1 MWQAAILSHLKGEK
15 GLPMRKRKKAITIRM
30 TDEEY
35 ALLCSKLEQ
44 TGLSQQAFVI
54 SAVTGAAI
62 IPSEQIAVLKESS
75 STFASLEQQLRGMA
89 TNINQMARIANSRN
103 FAPGVRALE
112 KISREISEYRKESEE
127 IWQSIRSSIA
137 LQRATGR

>member
-1 MWQAAILSHLKGEK
+1 
-15 GLPMRKRKKAITIRM
+15 MRRRKKAITIRM

-44 TGLSQQAFVI
+44 TGLSQQAFVN
-54 SAVTGAAI
+54 SAIAGASI
-62 IPSEQIAVLKESS
+62 IPSDQIAMLKEISA
-75 STFASLEQQLRGMA
+75 TFSSLEQQLRGMA
-89 TNINQMARIANSRN
+89 SNINQMARIANSRN
-103 FAPGVRALE
+103 YAPGIRVLE
-112 KISREISEYRKESEE
+112 KISWEISGYRKDSEK

>member
-1 MWQAAILSHLKGEK
+1 
-15 GLPMRKRKKAITIRM
+15 MRKRKKAITIRM

-35 ALLCSKLEQ
+35 ALLCNKLEQ

-62 IPSEQIAVLKESS
+62 IPSGQLAVMKEIST
-75 STFASLEQQLRGMA
+75 TFASLEQQLRGMA

-103 FAPGVRALE
+103 YAPGIRVLE
-112 KISREISEYRKESEE
+112 KISREIEGYRKDSEE
-127 IWQSIRSSIA
+127 IWQSIRSLIA
-137 LQRATGR
+137 QQKAMGQ

>member
-1 MWQAAILSHLKGEK
+1 
-15 GLPMRKRKKAITIRM
+15 MRKRNKAITIRM
-30 TDEEY
+30 TEEEY

-44 TGLSQQAFVI
+44 TGVSQQAFVI
-54 SAVTGAAI
+54 GAIKGAAI
-62 IPSEQIAVLKESS
+62 ISSDQTAVLKEIS

-103 FAPGVRALE
+103 YAPGIRVLE
-112 KISREISEYRKESEE
+112 KISWEINRYRKDSEE

-137 LQRATGR
+137 QQRAMGP

>member
-1 MWQAAILSHLKGEK
+1 
-15 GLPMRKRKKAITIRM
+15 MRKRKKAITIRM

-35 ALLCSKLEQ
+35 ALLCNKLEQ

-62 IPSEQIAVLKESS
+62 IPSGQLAVMKEIST
-75 STFASLEQQLRGMA
+75 TFASLEQQLRGMA

-103 FAPGVRALE
+103 YAPGIRVVE
-112 KISREISEYRKESEE
+112 KISREIAGYRKDSEE
-127 IWQSIRSSIA
+127 IWQSIRSLIA
-137 LQRATGR
+137 QQKAMGQ

>member
-1 MWQAAILSHLKGEK
+1 
-15 GLPMRKRKKAITIRM
+15 M

-44 TGLSQQAFVI
+44 TGLSQQAFVN
-54 SAVTGAAI
+54 SAIAGASI
-62 IPSEQIAVLKESS
+62 IPSDQIAMLKEIRA
-75 STFASLEQQLRGMA
+75 TFSSLEQQLRGMA
-89 TNINQMARIANSRN
+89 SNINQMARIANSRN
-103 FAPGVRALE
+103 YAPGIRVLE
-112 KISREISEYRKESEE
+112 KISREISGYRKDSEK

>member
-1 MWQAAILSHLKGEK
+1 
-15 GLPMRKRKKAITIRM
+15 MRKRKKAITIRM

-44 TGLSQQAFVI
+44 TGLSQQAFVN
-54 SAVTGAAI
+54 SAIAGASI
-62 IPSEQIAVLKESS
+62 IPSDQIAMLKEIRA
-75 STFASLEQQLRGMA
+75 TFSSLEQQLRGMA
-89 TNINQMARIANSRN
+89 SNINQMARIANSRN
-103 FAPGVRALE
+103 YAPGIRVLE
-112 KISREISEYRKESEE
+112 KISREISGYRKDSEK

>member
-1 MWQAAILSHLKGEK
+1 
-15 GLPMRKRKKAITIRM
+15 MRKRNKAVTIRM

-35 ALLCSKLEQ
+35 DLLCSKLEQ
-44 TGLSQQAFVI
+44 TGVSQQAFVI
-54 SAVTGAAI
+54 GAIKGAAI
-62 IPSEQIAVLKESS
+62 IPSDQTAVLKEIS

-103 FAPGVRALE
+103 YAPGIRVLE
-112 KISREISEYRKESEE
+112 KISWEINRYRKDSEE

-137 LQRATGR
+137 QQRAMGP

>member
-1 MWQAAILSHLKGEK
+1 
-15 GLPMRKRKKAITIRM
+15 MRKRNKAITIRM

-44 TGLSQQAFVI
+44 TGVSQQAFVI
-54 SAVTGAAI
+54 GAIKGAAI
-62 IPSEQIAVLKESS
+62 IPSDQTAVLKEIS

-103 FAPGVRALE
+103 YAPGIRVLE
-112 KISREISEYRKESEE
+112 KISWEIKRYRKDSEE

-137 LQRATGR
+137 QQRAMGP